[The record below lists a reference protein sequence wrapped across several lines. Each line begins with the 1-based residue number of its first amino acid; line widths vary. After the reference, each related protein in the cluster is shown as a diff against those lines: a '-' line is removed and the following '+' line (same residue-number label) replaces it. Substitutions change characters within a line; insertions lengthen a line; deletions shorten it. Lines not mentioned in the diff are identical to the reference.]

1 MNDGRDNMEPQYPET
16 VEEHL
21 QAIIDSDSVYA
32 MDNDDT
38 PYAHREA
45 IRHAEEALRLLK
57 GRTLPY
63 TDPIPAQ
70 YYSEDMRKLVGHKV
84 MGIFV
89 SNDEEEMIFVT
100 ATGAFR
106 YRTYGDCCSQTWFA
120 DMVGVRQLI
129 GGTVR
134 QAESI
139 PMPEPKDV
147 RSRSEED
154 QNYGIQL
161 TTELGTCVIVYRN
174 ASNGYYG
181 GSIDFVEIL
190 PDTLDKF
197 RPIYEDW
204 SA

>member
-1 MNDGRDNMEPQYPET
+1 M
-16 VEEHL
+16 
-21 QAIIDSDSVYA
+21 
-32 MDNDDT
+32 
-38 PYAHREA
+38 
-45 IRHAEEALRLLK
+45 
-57 GRTLPY
+57 PY

-84 MGIFV
+84 MGVFV

-106 YRTYGDCCSQTWFA
+106 YRCDGDCCSYTWFA

-129 GGTVR
+129 GHTVTK
-134 QAESI
+134 AEEISV
-139 PMPEPKDV
+139 PVTDV
-147 RSRSEED
+147 RERSEQD
-154 QNYGIQL
+154 QNYGIRL
-161 TTELGTCVIVYRN
+161 TTDGGVCDIVYRN

-181 GSIDFVEIL
+181 GSIDLVDTL

>member
-1 MNDGRDNMEPQYPET
+1 M
-16 VEEHL
+16 
-21 QAIIDSDSVYA
+21 
-32 MDNDDT
+32 
-38 PYAHREA
+38 
-45 IRHAEEALRLLK
+45 
-57 GRTLPY
+57 PY

-84 MGIFV
+84 MGVFV
-89 SNDEEEMIFVT
+89 SNDEEELIFVT

-120 DMVGVRQLI
+120 DMIGVKQLI
-129 GGTVR
+129 GGTVIAA
-134 QAESI
+134 QAIDLPVTDE
-139 PMPEPKDV
+139 

-154 QNYGIQL
+154 QNYGIAL
-161 TTELGTCVIVYRN
+161 NTEKGVCTIIYRN

-181 GSIDFVEIL
+181 GSIDLVETL

-197 RPIYEDW
+197 RPVYEDW

>member
-1 MNDGRDNMEPQYPET
+1 M
-16 VEEHL
+16 
-21 QAIIDSDSVYA
+21 
-32 MDNDDT
+32 
-38 PYAHREA
+38 
-45 IRHAEEALRLLK
+45 
-57 GRTLPY
+57 PY

-89 SNDEEEMIFVT
+89 SNDEEELIFVT

-106 YRTYGDCCSQTWFA
+106 YRAYGDCCSRTWFA
-120 DMVGVRQLI
+120 DMVGVKQLI
-129 GGTVR
+129 GYTVT
-134 QAESI
+134 ATAAVD
-139 PMPEPKDV
+139 MPVPEDE

-154 QNYGIQL
+154 QNYGIHL
-161 TTELGTCVIVYRN
+161 WTSGGACDIVYRN

-181 GSIDFVEIL
+181 GSIDLVETL

-197 RPIYEDW
+197 RPVYEDW